1 VDGNDLYDFSARPFQ
16 KAQKISLM
24 ETGPAIPSL
33 SHCQLAHQTRRR
45 VRIIAPALRRQPE
58 RAYLYEIL
66 LRKHPA
72 IRHVQLTAALGSVA
86 VWFDPLSLPKPKLFA
101 LLDAVLGNLGKAAPF
116 QKAMGGDESAQPVRD
131 FNLAI
136 EGMTCASCALLIE
149 MVLLR
154 DPRVVDAK
162 VNFAT
167 ETATVRARMDRE
179 SLQSTVYRL
188 GYRAYPLDS
197 LAQRRLQ
204 LERENHRIDHACRR
218 MGWASLFSAPA
229 ILLGMF
235 APHARWAGI
244 VELILTAPVVLWS
257 GWPFFTK
264 AIRLA
269 RQGTANMDSLVAIGT
284 GAAFGY
290 SVVSLLQGKREL
302 YFEAAAA
309 IVSFVLLGRYL
320 DEKARGQA
328 HEAIR
333 KLIDLQPQTAS
344 VLRNGDESVI
354 PIDAVAVG
362 DLLLVRPGERIPTD
376 GIVEYG
382 LSTVDESMITG
393 ESMPVVKEF
402 GSAVTGGCIN
412 GNGSLHIRASAIGA
426 DTVLSGIVR
435 MVDQAQAGKLP
446 IQKMVDQVSAVF
458 VPTVMGISALTFVGW
473 LAVGASPVK
482 AFAASIT
489 VLLIACPCALGLATP
504 AAIMVGT
511 GQAAKRGIFIRNG
524 ESLEMA
530 SKLTA
535 IVFDK
540 TGTITEGKPQVT
552 DFANLCAG
560 SEGELLALAGA
571 AELHSEHFL
580 GKAILAHA
588 REAGLNL
595 AEPGA
600 FQSEPGR
607 GVKALIGKQ
616 TVVIGN
622 RQCLEEQAVAI
633 GPADG
638 FAAQFATQ
646 GKTPVFMAVD
656 GQLAAVFG
664 IADKARGNAR
674 VAIAQLHALGVK
686 TLMATG
692 DVQAAAHYIA
702 ERVGIDRVIAQAR
715 PEDKLAI
722 IRDLQAQGEKVGMI
736 GDGINDA
743 PALAAADVSIAIGG
757 GADVAMQ
764 TADLTLVGG
773 DIAKAAEAMQL
784 SSFTLRVIRQN
795 LFWAFGYNIVAIP
808 VAALGKLNPMIAS
821 AAMAMSSV
829 SVVLNSLRLQK
840 K

>member
-1 VDGNDLYDFSARPFQ
+1 
-16 KAQKISLM
+16 
-24 ETGPAIPSL
+24 
-33 SHCQLAHQTRRR
+33 
-45 VRIIAPALRRQPE
+45 
-58 RAYLYEIL
+58 
-66 LRKHPA
+66 
-72 IRHVQLTAALGSVA
+72 
-86 VWFDPLSLPKPKLFA
+86 
-101 LLDAVLGNLGKAAPF
+101 
-116 QKAMGGDESAQPVRD
+116 
-131 FNLAI
+131 
-136 EGMTCASCALLIE
+136 
-149 MVLLR
+149 
-154 DPRVVDAK
+154 
-162 VNFAT
+162 
-167 ETATVRARMDRE
+167 
-179 SLQSTVYRL
+179 
-188 GYRAYPLDS
+188 
-197 LAQRRLQ
+197 
-204 LERENHRIDHACRR
+204 
-218 MGWASLFSAPA
+218 
-229 ILLGMF
+229 LGMF
-235 APHARWAGI
+235 APHTRRIGVI
-244 VELILTAPVVLWS
+244 ELVFTAPVVLWS
-257 GWPFFTK
+257 GRPFFDK
-264 AIRLA
+264 AIKLA
-269 RQGTANMDSLVAIGT
+269 KQRTANMDSLVAMGV
-284 GAAFGY
+284 GSAFGY
-290 SVVSLLQGKREL
+290 SLVSLWRGKAEF

-344 VLRNGDESVI
+344 VLRNGEEFVI
-354 PIDAVAVG
+354 SIDDVKVG
-362 DLLLVRPGERIPTD
+362 DILLVRPGELIPTD
-376 GIVEYG
+376 GEVIYG
-382 LSTVDESMITG
+382 FSTVDESMITG
-393 ESMPVVKEF
+393 ESMPVVKEI
-402 GSAVTGGCIN
+402 GLPVTGGCIN
-412 GNGSLHIRASAIGA
+412 GNGSLHIRATAIGA
-426 DTVLSGIVR
+426 ETVLSGIVR

-458 VPTVMGISALTFVGW
+458 VPAVMGISALTFVGW
-473 LAVGASPVK
+473 LAVGAHPAR

-552 DFANLCAG
+552 DLANLSAG
-560 SEGELLALAGA
+560 SDGELLALAGA

-595 AEPGA
+595 AEPGT

-607 GVKALIGKQ
+607 GVRALIGKQ
-616 TVVIGN
+616 TVFVGN
-622 RQCLEEQAVAI
+622 RQWLEEQAIAI
-633 GPADG
+633 GPAEG
-638 FAAQFATQ
+638 IAAQFATQ
-646 GKTPVFMAVD
+646 GKTPVFMAAD

-674 VAIAQLHALGVK
+674 VAIAQFHALGVK

-692 DVQAAAHYIA
+692 DVQAAAQYIA
-702 ERVGIDRVIAQAR
+702 ELVGIDHVIAQAR

-722 IRDLQAQGEKVGMI
+722 IRELQTQGEKVGMI

-773 DIAKAAEAMQL
+773 DIAKAAEAMEL

>member
-1 VDGNDLYDFSARPFQ
+1 
-16 KAQKISLM
+16 M
-24 ETGPAIPSL
+24 ETGTTLPSL
-33 SHCQLAHQTRRR
+33 KNCQVVHQTRHR
-45 VRIIAPALRRQPE
+45 VRIIAPSLRKATE
-58 RAYLYEIL
+58 RSYLYEIL

-72 IRHVQLTAALGSVA
+72 IRHVELSVEIGSVA
-86 VWFDPLSLPKPKLFA
+86 VWFNPGLLPKAKLFA
-101 LLDAVLGNLGKAAPF
+101 VLDAVLGNLGNASPF
-116 QKAMGGDESAQPVRD
+116 QKPANEQNTDQPERD
-131 FNLAI
+131 YNLAV

-149 MVLLR
+149 MVLRR
-154 DPRVVDAK
+154 DPRVADAK

-179 SLQSTVYRL
+179 ALNGKL
-188 GYRAYPLDS
+188 EGIGYRVHSLDS

-204 LERENHRIDHACRR
+204 LERENLRIDEARKR
-218 MGWASLFSAPA
+218 LIWASLFSAPA
-229 ILLGMF
+229 IVLGMF
-235 APHARWAGI
+235 APHTRLIGI
-244 VELILTAPVVLWS
+244 LELILTAPVVLWS
-257 GWPFFTK
+257 GKPFFDK
-264 AIRLA
+264 AIKLA
-269 RQGTANMDSLVAIGT
+269 KQRTANMDSLVAMGV

-290 SVVSLLQGKREL
+290 SLVSLLRGKLEF

-309 IVSFVLLGRYL
+309 IVAFVLLGRYL
-320 DEKARGQA
+320 DERAKGQA

-344 VLRNGDESVI
+344 VLRNGEEFVI
-354 PIDAVAVG
+354 PIDDVVVG

-376 GIVEYG
+376 GEVVSGI
-382 LSTVDESMITG
+382 STVDESMITG
-393 ESMPVVKEF
+393 ESMPVVKEAGHF
-402 GSAVTGGCIN
+402 VTGGCIN
-412 GNGSLHIRASAIGA
+412 GNGSLQIRATAIGA

-458 VPTVMGISALTFVGW
+458 VPSVMVISAATFIGW
-473 LAVGASPVK
+473 LAVGAAPGF

-552 DFANLCAG
+552 DLTNLSRFADDK
-560 SEGELLALAGA
+560 LLALAGSS
-571 AELHSEHFL
+571 ELHSEHFL

-588 REAGLNL
+588 REQGLKL
-595 AEPGA
+595 EEPA
-600 FQSEPGR
+600 MFQNEPGR
-607 GVKALIGKQ
+607 GVQAQIGKH
-616 TVVIGN
+616 VLFIGN
-622 RQCLEEQAVAI
+622 RHWLEDQSISLGKAEAI
-633 GPADG
+633 
-638 FAAQFATQ
+638 ATELGSQ
-646 GKTPVFMAVD
+646 GKTPVYMAVD
-656 GQLAAVFG
+656 GKIAAIFG
-664 IADKARGNAR
+664 IADKARDNAR
-674 VAIAQLHALGVK
+674 EAIAHLHARGIK

-692 DVQAAAHYIA
+692 DVQAAAYYIA
-702 ERVGIDRVIAQAR
+702 DLVGIDHVIAQAR

-722 IRDLQAQGEKVGMI
+722 IHDWQAKGEKVGMI

-764 TADLTLVGG
+764 TADLTLVNG
-773 DIAKAAEAMQL
+773 DIAKAAEAMEL
-784 SSFTLRVIRQN
+784 SSFTIRVIRQN

-808 VAALGKLNPMIAS
+808 VAAMGKLNPMIAS

>member
-1 VDGNDLYDFSARPFQ
+1 
-16 KAQKISLM
+16 M

-33 SHCQLAHQTRRR
+33 RHCRVAHQTRRR
-45 VRIIAPALRRQPE
+45 VRIIAPSLRKADE

-72 IRHVQLTAALGSVA
+72 IRHVKLTTELGSVA
-86 VWFDPLSLPKPKLFA
+86 VWFDPHSLPKPKLFA
-101 LLDAVLGNLGKAAPF
+101 LLDAVLGNLGDAIPF
-116 QKAMGGDESAQPVRD
+116 QKIAVEDESGHPERD
-131 FNLAI
+131 FNLAV

-149 MVLLR
+149 MVLRR

-167 ETATVRARMDRE
+167 ETATVRARMDRDT
-179 SLQSTVYRL
+179 LNGKLTGI
-188 GYRAYPLDS
+188 GYRIHSLDS
-197 LAQRRLQ
+197 LAQRRMQ
-204 LERENHRIDHACRR
+204 LERENLRIDEARKR
-218 MGWASLFSAPA
+218 LSWASLFSIPA
-229 ILLGMF
+229 ILLGM
-235 APHARWAGI
+235 AASHTRI
-244 VELILTAPVVLWS
+244 VGVLELVLTAPVVLWS
-257 GWPFFTK
+257 GWPFFDK
-264 AIRLA
+264 AVKLA
-269 RQGTANMDSLVAIGT
+269 KQRTANMDSLVALGV
-284 GAAFGY
+284 GSAFGY
-290 SVVSLLQGKREL
+290 SLVSLLRGRREF

-309 IVSFVLLGRYL
+309 IVAFVLLGRYL
-320 DEKARGQA
+320 DERARGQA

-333 KLIDLQPQTAS
+333 RLIDLQPQTAN
-344 VLRNGDESVI
+344 VLRNGMEVI
-354 PIDAVAVG
+354 LPIDDVVVG
-362 DLLLVRPGERIPTD
+362 DLLLVRPGELIPTD
-376 GIVEYG
+376 GIVIYG

-393 ESMPVVKEF
+393 ESMPVVKEI
-402 GSAVTGGCIN
+402 GLPVTGGCIN
-412 GNGSLHIRASAIGA
+412 GNGSLQLRATAIGA

-458 VPTVMGISALTFVGW
+458 VPAVMGISALTFVGW
-473 LAVGASPVK
+473 LAAGSSASF
-482 AFAASIT
+482 AFGASIT

-552 DFANLCAG
+552 DLANL
-560 SEGELLALAGA
+560 SDWPDDQLLALAGA
-571 AELHSEHFL
+571 SELHSEHFL
-580 GKAILAHA
+580 GKAILAHT
-588 REAGLNL
+588 REMGLSL
-595 AEPGA
+595 EEPSA
-600 FQSEPGR
+600 FQNEPGR
-607 GVKALIGKQ
+607 GVRALIGEY
-616 TVVIGN
+616 TLFVGN
-622 RQCLEEQAVAI
+622 RQWLEEQAIAI
-633 GPADG
+633 GPADKIASQL
-638 FAAQFATQ
+638 AAQ

-656 GQLAAVFG
+656 GQLSAVFG
-664 IADKARGNAR
+664 IADKARINAR
-674 VAIAQLHALGVK
+674 EAIAQLHAMGVK

-692 DVQAAAHYIA
+692 DVQAAADHIA
-702 ERVGIDRVIAQAR
+702 ALVGIDDVIAQAR

-722 IRDLQAQGEKVGMI
+722 IHDLQAKGEKVGMI

-743 PALAAADVSIAIGG
+743 PALAAADVSLAIGG
-757 GADVAMQ
+757 GADVALQ
-764 TADLTLVGG
+764 TADITLIGG
-773 DIAKAAEAMQL
+773 DIAKAAEAMEL
-784 SSFTLRVIRQN
+784 SGFTIRVIRQN

-808 VAALGKLNPMIAS
+808 IAALGKLNPMIAS

>member
-1 VDGNDLYDFSARPFQ
+1 
-16 KAQKISLM
+16 M
-24 ETGPAIPSL
+24 ETGPAQLAL
-33 SHCQLAHQTRRR
+33 SHCHVVHQTRQR
-45 VRIIAPALRRQPE
+45 VRIIAPSLRKESE
-58 RAYLYEIL
+58 RSYLYEIL

-72 IRHVQLTAALGSVA
+72 IRHVSLTSELGSVV
-86 VWFDPLSLPKPKLFA
+86 VWFDPLKLPKLKLFA
-101 LLDAVLGNLGKAAPF
+101 LLDAVLGNLGNASPF
-116 QKAMGGDESAQPVRD
+116 QKTSHVIESDQPAHD
-131 FNLAI
+131 FNLAV
-136 EGMTCASCALLIE
+136 EGMSCASCALLIE
-149 MVLLR
+149 MVLRR

-162 VNFAT
+162 VNYAT
-167 ETATVRARMDRE
+167 ETATVRAHMDRDA
-179 SLQSTVYRL
+179 LNAKLVGI
-188 GYRAYPLDS
+188 GYSVHSLDS

-204 LERENHRIDHACRR
+204 LERENQRINEARKR
-218 MGWASLFSAPA
+218 LMWASLFSAPA
-229 ILLGMF
+229 VMLGMF
-235 APHARWAGI
+235 APHTRMVG
-244 VELILTAPVVLWS
+244 LMGFLFTAPVVLWS
-257 GWPFFTK
+257 GKPFFDKTIK
-264 AIRLA
+264 LA
-269 RQGTANMDSLVAIGT
+269 KQGTANMDSLVALGV
-284 GAAFGY
+284 GSAFGY
-290 SVVSLLQGKREL
+290 SVVSLLRGKREL

-309 IVSFVLLGRYL
+309 IVAFVLLGRYL

-333 KLIDLQPQTAS
+333 RLIDLQPQTAS
-344 VLRNGDESVI
+344 VLRNGEEFVI
-354 PIDAVAVG
+354 SIDDVVVG
-362 DLLLVRPGERIPTD
+362 DILRVRPGERIPTD
-376 GIVEYG
+376 GMVVSGI
-382 LSTVDESMITG
+382 STVDESMITG
-393 ESMPVVKEF
+393 ESMPVVKEE
-402 GSAVTGGCIN
+402 GQPVTGGCIN
-412 GNGSLHIRASAIGA
+412 GNGSLHIRATAIGA

-458 VPTVMGISALTFVGW
+458 VPSVMGISALTFVGW
-473 LAVGASPVK
+473 LTVGASPAK
-482 AFAASIT
+482 AFASSIT

-552 DFANLCAG
+552 DLSNLSDLPDNELLTLAG
-560 SEGELLALAGA
+560 S

-588 REAGLNL
+588 REMGLKL
-595 AEPGA
+595 SEPSD
-600 FQSEPGR
+600 FQNEPGR
-607 GVKALIGKQ
+607 GVRATINGR
-616 TVVIGN
+616 TVFVGN
-622 RQCLEEQAVAI
+622 RPWMEEQSISI
-633 GPADG
+633 GPAEET
-638 FAAQFATQ
+638 AAQLATQ
-646 GKTPVFMAVD
+646 GKTPVFMAAD
-656 GQLAAVFG
+656 GELMAVFG
-664 IADKARGNAR
+664 IADKARDNAR
-674 VAIAQLHALGVK
+674 ESIAQLHAMGVK

-702 ERVGIDRVIAQAR
+702 GLVGIDHVIAQAR

-722 IRDLQAQGEKVGMI
+722 IHDLQAQGEKVGMI

-764 TADLTLVGG
+764 TADLTLVNG
-773 DIAKAAEAMQL
+773 DIAKAAEAMEL
-784 SSFTLRVIRQN
+784 SGFTIRVIRQN
-795 LFWAFGYNIVAIP
+795 LFWAFGYNIVALP
-808 VAALGKLNPMIAS
+808 VAAFGKLNPMIAS

>member
-1 VDGNDLYDFSARPFQ
+1 MATDPARSAL
-16 KAQKISLM
+16 K
-24 ETGPAIPSL
+24 
-33 SHCQLAHQTRRR
+33 HCHIAHQTKRR
-45 VRIIAPALRRQPE
+45 VRIVAPSLRKNTE
-58 RAYLYEIL
+58 RSYLYEIL

-72 IRHVQLTAALGSVA
+72 IRHVELTAELGSVA
-86 VWFDPLSLPKPKLFA
+86 VWFDPLSLSKAKLFA
-101 LLDAVLGNLGKAAPF
+101 LLDAVLGNLGDASPF
-116 QKAMGGDESAQPVRD
+116 QKPSVDPSSDQPERD
-131 FNLAI
+131 YNLAVD
-136 EGMTCASCALLIE
+136 GMTCASCALLIE
-149 MVLLR
+149 MVLRR
-154 DPRVVDAK
+154 DPRVVDAN

-167 ETATVRARMDRE
+167 ETASVRARMDRE
-179 SLQSTVYRL
+179 ALNGKL
-188 GYRAYPLDS
+188 EKIGYRVHSLDS

-204 LERENHRIDHACRR
+204 LERENRRIDEARKR
-218 MGWASLFSAPA
+218 LIWASVFSAPA
-229 ILLGMF
+229 IVLGMF
-235 APHARWAGI
+235 APHTRLLGL

-257 GWPFFTK
+257 GKPFFDK
-264 AIRLA
+264 AAKLA
-269 RQGTANMDSLVAIGT
+269 RQRTANMDSLVAMGV

-290 SVVSLLQGKREL
+290 SVVSLLRGKREF

-309 IVSFVLLGRYL
+309 IVAFVLLGRYL
-320 DEKARGQA
+320 DERAKGQA

-333 KLIDLQPQTAS
+333 RLIDLQPQTAS
-344 VLRNGDESVI
+344 VLRDGAEVLI
-354 PIDAVAVG
+354 PIDDVVVG
-362 DLLLVRPGERIPTD
+362 DVLLVRPGERIPTD
-376 GIVEYG
+376 GEVVYG

-393 ESMPVVKEF
+393 ESMPVVKEI
-402 GSAVTGGCIN
+402 GHGVTGGCIN
-412 GNGSLHIRASAIGA
+412 GNGSLQVRATAIGA

-458 VPTVMGISALTFVGW
+458 VPSVMVISAATFIGW
-473 LAVGASPVK
+473 LAVGGSPAK

-552 DFANLCAG
+552 DLHNLSRL
-560 SEGELLALAGA
+560 SEDKLLALAGS

-588 REAGLNL
+588 RERGLKL
-595 AEPGA
+595 EEPTS
-600 FQSEPGR
+600 FQNEPGR
-607 GVKALIGKQ
+607 GVQAHIGKH
-616 TVVIGN
+616 TLFVGN
-622 RQCLEEQAVAI
+622 RQWLEEHGIALGKAEAI
-633 GPADG
+633 
-638 FAAQFATQ
+638 AAELGTQ
-646 GKTPVFMAVD
+646 GKTPVYMAAD
-656 GQLAAVFG
+656 GKIAALFG
-664 IADKARGNAR
+664 IADKARDNAR
-674 VAIAQLHALGVK
+674 EAIAQLHARGVK

-692 DVQAAAHYIA
+692 DVPAAAHYIA
-702 ERVGIDRVIAQAR
+702 ELVGIDHVIAQAR
-715 PEDKLAI
+715 PEDKLALI
-722 IRDLQAQGEKVGMI
+722 HEWQAQGEKVGMI

-764 TADLTLVGG
+764 TADLTLVNG
-773 DIAKAAEAMQL
+773 DIAKAAEAMEL
-784 SSFTLRVIRQN
+784 SSFTIRVIRQN

>member
-1 VDGNDLYDFSARPFQ
+1 MDTRP
-16 KAQKISLM
+16 ATPTLR
-24 ETGPAIPSL
+24 
-33 SHCQLAHQTRRR
+33 HCTVAHQTRRR
-45 VRIIAPALRRQPE
+45 VRILAPSLRKQSE

-72 IRHVQLTAALGSVA
+72 IRHVRLTAELGSVV
-86 VWFDPLSLPKPKLFA
+86 VWFDPHSLPKPKLLA
-101 LLDAVLGNLGKAAPF
+101 LLDAVLGNLGNASPF
-116 QKAMGGDESAQPVRD
+116 QKAAAEQDGGHPEQD
-131 FNLAI
+131 FNLAV
-136 EGMTCASCALLIE
+136 EGMSCASCALLIE
-149 MVLLR
+149 MVLRR
-154 DPRVVDAK
+154 DPRVVDAT
-162 VNFAT
+162 VNYAT

-179 SLQSTVYRL
+179 TLHGKL
-188 GYRAYPLDS
+188 GGIGYRAHSLDS

-204 LERENHRIDHACRR
+204 LERENLRIEQARKR
-218 MGWASLFSAPA
+218 LLWASLFSAPA
-229 ILLGMF
+229 IVLGMI
-235 APHARWAGI
+235 AAHTPRVGLI
-244 VELILTAPVVLWS
+244 ELLLTAPVVLWS
-257 GWPFFTK
+257 GRPFFVK
-264 AIRLA
+264 AAKLA
-269 RQGTANMDSLVAIGT
+269 RQGTANMDSLVALGV
-284 GAAFGY
+284 GSAFAY
-290 SVVSLLQGKREL
+290 SVVSLLRGKREF

-309 IVSFVLLGRYL
+309 IVAFVLLGRYL
-320 DEKARGQA
+320 DERAKGQA

-333 KLIDLQPQTAS
+333 RLIALQPQTAN
-344 VLRNGDESVI
+344 VLRDGAELTLA
-354 PIDAVAVG
+354 IDDVVVG

-376 GIVEYG
+376 GIVAYG

-393 ESMPVVKEF
+393 ESMPVVKEI
-402 GSAVTGGCIN
+402 GQSVTGGCIN
-412 GNGSLHIRASAIGA
+412 GNGALHLRATAIGA

-435 MVDQAQAGKLP
+435 MVDQAQTGKLP

-458 VPTVMGISALTFVGW
+458 VPAVMGVSALTFLGW
-473 LAVGASPVK
+473 LAAGASAGF
-482 AFAASIT
+482 AFGASIT

-511 GQAAKRGIFIRNG
+511 GQATKRGIFIRNG

-535 IVFDK
+535 MVFDK

-552 DFANLCAG
+552 DLVNL
-560 SEGELLALAGA
+560 SRLPDDKILALAGA
-571 AELHSEHFL
+571 AESHSEHFL

-588 REAGLNL
+588 RELGLHL
-595 AEPGA
+595 DEPAA

-607 GVKALIGKQ
+607 GVRAQVGKRILF
-616 TVVIGN
+616 IGN
-622 RQCLEEQAVAI
+622 RHWLEEQGIKLGKAEAI
-633 GPADG
+633 
-638 FAAQFATQ
+638 AAELGTQ
-646 GKTPVFMAVD
+646 GKTPVYMAAD
-656 GQLAAVFG
+656 GKIAALFG
-664 IADKARGNAR
+664 IADKARENAR
-674 VAIAQLHALGVK
+674 EAIAQLHALGVK

-702 ERVGIDRVIAQAR
+702 KQVGIGQVIAQAR

-722 IRDLQAQGEKVGMI
+722 IHALQAQGEKVGMI

-743 PALAAADVSIAIGG
+743 PALAAADVSLAIGG
-757 GADVAMQ
+757 GADVALQ

-784 SSFTLRVIRQN
+784 SGFTIRVIRQN

-829 SVVLNSLRLQK
+829 SVILNSLRLQK

>member
-1 VDGNDLYDFSARPFQ
+1 MD
-16 KAQKISLM
+16 
-24 ETGPAIPSL
+24 TGTTNIPL
-33 SHCQLAHQTRRR
+33 RHCQLAHQTPHR
-45 VRIIAPALRRQPE
+45 VRIIAPSLRKANE

-66 LRKHPA
+66 LRKHPS
-72 IRHVQLTAALGSVA
+72 IRHVSLTAELGSVV
-86 VWFDPLSLPKPKLFA
+86 VWFDPQTLPKPKLLA
-101 LLDAVLGNLGKAAPF
+101 LLDAVLGNLGNASPFRKPAIALAA
-116 QKAMGGDESAQPVRD
+116 DQPTRD
-131 FNLAI
+131 FNLAVD
-136 EGMTCASCALLIE
+136 GMTCASCALLIE
-149 MVLLR
+149 MVLRR

-179 SLQSTVYRL
+179 TLQSIVDRL

-204 LERENHRIDHACRR
+204 LERENERIDHACRR

-235 APHARWAGI
+235 APDARWVGI

-269 RQGTANMDSLVAIGT
+269 RQGRSNMDSLVAIGT

-290 SVVSLLQGKREL
+290 SVVSLLQGKREF

-309 IVSFVLLGRYL
+309 IVVFVLLGRYL

-333 KLIDLQPQTAS
+333 RLIDLQPQTAS
-344 VLRNGDESVI
+344 VLRNGEESVI

-393 ESMPVVKEF
+393 ESMPVVKEI
-402 GSAVTGGCIN
+402 GLTVTGGCIN
-412 GNGSLHIRASAIGA
+412 GNGSLHVRATAIGA

-446 IQKMVDQVSAVF
+446 IQKTVDQVSAVF

-540 TGTITEGKPQVT
+540 TGTITEGKPRVT
-552 DFANLCAG
+552 DVANLSDWPEVAV
-560 SEGELLALAGA
+560 LALAGT

-588 REAGLNL
+588 REQGLSL
-595 AEPGA
+595 GEPDA
-600 FQSEPGR
+600 FQNEPGR
-607 GVKALIGKQ
+607 GVRALIGKQ
-616 TVVIGN
+616 TVFIGN
-622 RQCLEEQAVAI
+622 RQWLETQSISIVAAEKIAATFAV
-633 GPADG
+633 
-638 FAAQFATQ
+638 Q

-656 GQLAAVFG
+656 GQLLAIFG
-664 IADKARGNAR
+664 IADKARDNAR
-674 VAIAQLHALGVK
+674 AAIAQLHAMGVK

-692 DVQAAAHYIA
+692 DVQAAAKHIA
-702 ERVGIDRVIAQAR
+702 ALVGIDQVIAQAR

-722 IRDLQAQGEKVGMI
+722 IHDLQAKGERVGMI

-743 PALAAADVSIAIGG
+743 PALAAADVSLAIGG

-764 TADLTLVGG
+764 TADLTLVNG
-773 DIAKAAEAMQL
+773 DIGKAAEAMEL
-784 SSFTLRVIRQN
+784 SGFTLRVIRQN
-795 LFWAFGYNIVAIP
+795 LFWAFGYNIVAIT
-808 VAALGKLNPMIAS
+808 VAAFGKLNPMIAS
-821 AAMAMSSV
+821 AAMALSSV